1 MPTMLKQYTSFYIFT
16 KELKIKDGFLKKDN
30 SFTRIFVEKLSKKN
44 FPFQLAH
51 DISELL

>member
-1 MPTMLKQYTSFYIFT
+1 MLKQYTSFYIFT
-16 KELKIKDGFLKKDN
+16 KELKIKDGLVTKILVLLVFLLKN
-30 SFTRIFVEKLSKKN
+30 FQKN